1 MVLSF
6 RPNLTMIGLVDML
19 TGSLGQHDDEEHH
32 LRHVQHQPHL
42 LGPGILQPLLQVR
55 VHVLSPLQLGHF
67 FSKPCMFWTKTKI
80 GSFGNSNTGSSEI
93 K

>member
-67 FSKPCMFWTKTKI
+67 FLNHAC
-80 GSFGNSNTGSSEI
+80 FGPRLRLDLLEI
-93 K
+93 QTQAL